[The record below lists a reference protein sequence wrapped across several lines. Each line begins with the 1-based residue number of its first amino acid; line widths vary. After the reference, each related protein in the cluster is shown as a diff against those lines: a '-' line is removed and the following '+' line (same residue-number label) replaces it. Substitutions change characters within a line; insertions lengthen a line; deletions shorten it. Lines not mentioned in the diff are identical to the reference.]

1 MSEFYKERYG
11 ESRPM
16 TKEEYER
23 FITAIERKENGNN
36 MMHELKDILVWKT
49 NDGAITIT
57 SCLDTLILAK
67 ILNHKVEWI
76 NKELCC
82 ADVVDYIEKK
92 A

>member
-1 MSEFYKERYG
+1 M
-11 ESRPM
+11 
-16 TKEEYER
+16 
-23 FITAIERKENGNN
+23 END

-49 NDGAITIT
+49 NDGAITVT
-57 SCLDTLILAK
+57 SCLDALVLAK

-82 ADVVDYIEKK
+82 ADVVAYVEEK